1 MKITIDEV
9 RKLVEQELQK
19 EDCWDGY
26 ERVPGSSEG
35 SPGSCRKKKKLKEE
49 ELEEGE
55 ICDKGISY
63 VIRTNPGGKDIKR
76 GKDKDGDGKGDLQ
89 NWSARAAQ
97 IASKYCKDPNY
108 GKGRGKDAKEGK
120 IHEEEGG
127 LKKWEK
133 ENWTH
138 SDGSPCGGGKKDG
151 SSKRCKPAAKWKT
164 MSKSEKAADNAKKK
178 AGTKAGKQ
186 YVSATKKGKVTEG
199 QMKSLLNGWKQFLKE
214 GAVEKE
220 ISKTLSDEGGASGLD
235 PLHKAAKKVE
245 KDISKKE
252 VEDTIKKMDN
262 VTKHRDGDYIKEGSV
277 IDDLNAAT
285 NLTRPKIT
293 LDPGKEDDDDLDP
306 YGDEDV
312 AESRRS
318 YNRDTIRKMVEE
330 EIEKLNEKPAK
341 GKAKQKVT
349 ASGKK
354 VSYGQAG
361 KAKDGGP
368 RVRKGTSKGD
378 AYCARSLGIK
388 KGLSKKK
395 QNDPNTPNNLSR
407 KRWGCDGAKSNK

>member
-1 MKITIDEV
+1 MKITIDEI
-9 RKLVEQELQK
+9 RELIEQELQK

-26 ERVPGSSEG
+26 ERVPGSAEG
-35 SPGSCRKKKKLKEE
+35 APGSCRKKAKKKKIKEE
-49 ELEEGE
+49 DVEEGK

-63 VIRTNPGGKDIKR
+63 VIRTDPGGKDIKR

-97 IASKYCKDPNY
+97 IASKYCKDPDY

-178 AGTKAGKQ
+178 KGTKAGKQ
-186 YVSATKKGKVTEG
+186 YVSATKKGKVKEN
-199 QMKSLLNGWKQFLKE
+199 QMKNLLDDWRHFLNE
-214 GAVEKE
+214 GAIEKG
-220 ISKTLSDEGGASGLD
+220 ISKTLSDEGGAAGFD

-252 VEDTIKKMDN
+252 VEDIIKKMDN
-262 VTKHRDGDYIKEGSV
+262 VTKHRDGDYIKEG
-277 IDDLNAAT
+277 
-285 NLTRPKIT
+285 
-293 LDPGKEDDDDLDP
+293 EYDLD
-306 YGDEDV
+306 
-312 AESRRS
+312 R
-318 YNRDTIRKMVEE
+318 IRELVEE

-341 GKAKQKVT
+341 GKAKTHTT

-361 KAKDGGP
+361 KAKGGGP
-368 RVRKGTSKGD
+368 RVKPGTSKGD
-378 AYCARSLGIK
+378 SYCARSLGIK

-407 KRWGCDGAKSNK
+407 KRWKCKGAKSTK